1 VDRVREAQRTRAAI
15 HRRDAQT
22 PRTYAASRKTV
33 IGRDLD
39 VHPDLEAHDVRA
51 VLEHDE
57 RVRREP
63 GDRAVHLRARTS
75 TVVPGEKRHVPSER
89 VERALRLTLQAVDHR
104 ALVGLHSPQE
114 LALDS
119 GDLIVL

>member
-1 VDRVREAQRTRAAI
+1 
-15 HRRDAQT
+15 
-22 PRTYAASRKTV
+22 
-33 IGRDLD
+33 
-39 VHPDLEAHDVRA
+39 
-51 VLEHDE
+51 
-57 RVRREP
+57 

-119 GDLIVL
+119 GDLIVLLARDEEPNVLRRSLVVVRRRKRRRATARRAHAHDDITALTDEIG